1 MTSKLNHI
9 VFGSSDTQNP
19 GHDDRRPPKDDTD
32 DSSGNMTYDGL
43 NTLVYDA
50 ENHTVSA
57 TNSSSSGTY
66 VYDGNGLR
74 VQKCVPNCTSP
85 TTTVVFVYSGS
96 LELAEYYKRCRS
108 GESHERV
115 LICGRPKGCRGLL
128 VSMFSWQLLNW
139 TPSDRNSS
147 NAKRRCLVERANR
160 SKRHTTIASNCRLR
174 ASSIS
179 LLSSGRESFAPNWPT
194 STYSRTRSN
203 PRAAQ

>member
-85 TTTVVFVYSGS
+85 TTNVVFVYSGS
-96 LELAEYYKRCRS
+96 LELAEYYNGVAPANPTNEYIYAGGQKVAADA
-108 GESHERV
+108 GVHV
-115 LICGRPKGCRGLL
+115 LLVADELDAERPKFLHRQEAVLGGTSEPIKAPYHDC
-128 VSMFSWQLLNW
+128 
-139 TPSDRNSS
+139 
-147 NAKRRCLVERANR
+147 VELPLAGIVHQFI
-160 SKRHTTIASNCRLR
+160 KLGA
-174 ASSIS
+174 
-179 LLSSGRESFAPNWPT
+179 
-194 STYSRTRSN
+194 
-203 PRAAQ
+203 